1 MAKRKKNPAV
11 LLGPE
16 GRPLR
21 DFSPRAPISEPTEF
35 TDVLPEEASP
45 VEGTPPVEAGA
56 SVDPGALTGDAT
68 ATDQATPETSVQPRV
83 NYQVKVALDVDP
95 RQVPAAL
102 VVLLPFDPT
111 EAYRSRVETARDQF
125 LKTRDTMVAAAE
137 AGLRARNV
145 NVNDPRRAAAGMVE
159 RQFMSQIWD
168 AVFGAVSGAQVGL
181 VYAAALS
188 GGEKAIGTMLVSP
201 FDGDRMWVT
210 SRSSMLGDRF
220 GAWAIPVSRGDQM
233 PATVILNQEALQPLR
248 MNFARVRV

>member
-1 MAKRKKNPAV
+1 MAKRKKSSPV

-16 GRPLR
+16 GRPLPAS
-21 DFSPRAPISEPTEF
+21 SPKPPVSEPAES
-35 TDVLPEEASP
+35 TDFLPEGSSP
-45 VEGTPPVEAGA
+45 AEGTPAGEARA
-56 SVDPGALTGDAT
+56 SAESGELTGDAT
-68 ATDQATPETSVQPRV
+68 VTDQSTPEASAQPRV

-125 LKTRDTMVAAAE
+125 FKTRDTMVAAAE
-137 AGLRARNV
+137 ASLRASNV
-145 NVNDPRRAAAGMVE
+145 NVNDPRRAAAGMIE
-159 RQFMSQIWD
+159 RQFMGQIWD

-188 GGEKAIGTMLVSP
+188 GGERAIGTMLVSP

-210 SRSSMLGDRF
+210 SRSNMIGDRF
-220 GAWAIPVSRGDQM
+220 GAWAIPVNRGDQM
-233 PATVILNQEALQPLR
+233 PATVILNLEELEALR